1 MAGLGRTPASRV
13 RDMRAGREGGCAH
26 LVQVLGLDLV
36 AGLTHLAGLLGIRE
50 DELVDNDV
58 VRVDLALGQLLDQP
72 LRFIQGQELSNAH
85 TDEGG
90 LLLQDPRQDR
100 EGQISALSLS
110 PELLAARLDR
120 NSQDP

>member
-1 MAGLGRTPASRV
+1 
-13 RDMRAGREGGCAH
+13 MRAGWEGGCAH

-50 DELVDNDV
+50 DELVDDDV

-90 LLLQDPRQDR
+90 LLLQDPREDR

-120 NSQDP
+120 NSQGP